1 MVYTAIPM
9 KTIVSSPSALVDIV
23 QQGCP
28 GSSKTTLR
36 SWLREGRI
44 LIDGKPA
51 KTLDIQLQAGMCVT
65 LGPRKKFA
73 DNGLKILY
81 EDRDL
86 IVIDKPAGLLS
97 VATDHQKENCAHA
110 ILKRRYHTRRVFPVH
125 RLDRD
130 TSGILVFAYT
140 ESARDHLKKQF
151 EVHTISREYCALVQG
166 SPSPAQGTWK
176 SYLVEEKNFYVRS
189 TGSERGRLAITHYNA
204 LQSNGT
210 YTLLRLKLETGRK
223 NQIRV
228 QTKEA
233 GCPILGDEKY
243 NPSLTEEE
251 HRLCL
256 HATRLAFLHPRLNK
270 TLSFTS
276 SPPAFFERLVR

>member
-1 MVYTAIPM
+1 MKMV
-9 KTIVSSPSALVDIV
+9 VSSPSILADIV

-28 GSSKTTLR
+28 GCSKNSLR

-44 LIDGKPA
+44 LVDGKPA
-51 KTLDIQLQAGMCVT
+51 KALDTPLKTGMCVT
-65 LGPRKKFA
+65 LGPRNIFA
-73 DNGLKILY
+73 ENGLKILY

-86 IVIDKPAGLLS
+86 VVIDKPAGLLS

-110 ILKRRYHTRRVFPVH
+110 ILKRRFHTRRVFPVH

-130 TSGILVFAYT
+130 TSGILVFAYS
-140 ESARDHLKKQF
+140 EKARDDLKKQF
-151 EVHTISREYCALVQG
+151 EAHTIEREYCALAQG
-166 SPSPAQGTWK
+166 TPSPDQGTWK

-189 TGSERGRLAITHYNA
+189 TGSERGRLAITHYTVLKSNSKFA
-204 LQSNGT
+204 L
-210 YTLLRLKLETGRK
+210 LKLKLETGRK

-228 QTKEA
+228 QAKEA
-233 GCPILGDEKY
+233 GCPLLGDEKY

-256 HATRLAFLHPRLNK
+256 HATRLAFRHPCLGK
-270 TLSFTS
+270 ILAFTS
-276 SPPAFFERLVR
+276 APPAFFDRLAR